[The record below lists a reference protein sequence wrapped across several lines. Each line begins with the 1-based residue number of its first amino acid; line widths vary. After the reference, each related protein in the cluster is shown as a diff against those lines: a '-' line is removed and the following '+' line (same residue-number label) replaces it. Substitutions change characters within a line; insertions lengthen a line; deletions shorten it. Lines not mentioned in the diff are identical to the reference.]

1 MIYTTRN
8 YATNTSYY
16 VCPDQATIDAGQ
28 ADGYTGVFSVGN
40 ETDAQAILIV
50 CQNEY
55 LTACADRF
63 SVNKDTDVTD
73 GVLWQPVDLNTEP
86 DNTDISY
93 EIFDTLVGQYT
104 ATIGLDNAKA
114 LYAQTQQ
121 DFLTFSGLNALIV
134 WETWPTVPTQGL
146 QTL

>member
-8 YATNTSYY
+8 YVTNTSYY

-28 ADGYTGVFSVGN
+28 ADGYIGVFSIGT
-40 ETDAQAILIV
+40 ESDAQAILTV
-50 CQNEY
+50 CQNDY
-55 LTACADRF
+55 LYACSDRF

-73 GVLWQPVDLNTEP
+73 GVTWEPVNLNTEL

-93 EIFDTLVGQYT
+93 EVFNTLVGQYT

-121 DFLTFSGLNALIV
+121 DFLTFSGLDSLII
-134 WETWPTVPTQGL
+134 WETWPVMPTQGL